1 LRQAIKGEN
10 IYKIIIVLDRRKQK
24 RDSKNVLFKQET
36 GGVDPFSEPNASR
49 RSTNVEG
56 CFGSSKLERL
66 NYDCHGK
73 HLRLTNINTSCP
85 HPESDPVQYRLEEDE
100 MKIDS
105 HCTST
110 HS

>member
-1 LRQAIKGEN
+1 
-10 IYKIIIVLDRRKQK
+10 
-24 RDSKNVLFKQET
+24 
-36 GGVDPFSEPNASR
+36 VDPFSEPNASR

-73 HLRLTNINTSCP
+73 HLRLATST
-85 HPESDPVQYRLEEDE
+85 HHVLIQNQILYRLEEDE